1 LNVDDHSVC
10 LSFVAQAQSYLFCT
24 TARGMTPTICRSDH
38 LPCEYCPKCWDAVP
52 GTCLEHQLDD
62 SAPMGG
68 LVLNVSIRDRLEFN
82 VDRPCLESI
91 GLLLSLFI
99 KKDAS
104 EEEEVKTESAAEED
118 IDVESITGLDMS
130 ENSAGARSLSSRNS
144 MKARQ
149 LRRRSKS
156 GSSAADPGSGP
167 MRRSGSKSGSFA
179 GDIERAPPPKP
190 NAAVDHIAPD
200 EVVDAEETGKVG
212 DDITNSFP
220 SYMQPEKIQYIGVNV
235 SEVVFRVHVMRERTV
250 EDHRLS
256 FMFWSI
262 LVKCLTVDHQ
272 QLVSPGR
279 SFQDIRCDFGHF
291 SADEYRGVERK
302 QLASL
307 GLRQR
312 VVDFD
317 EITVETLMTRETGC
331 QRPPWPSTASVLLDL
346 PPPVES
352 LLYET
357 RDRHAIQIR
366 FVSTL
371 EAGVTSDFSRSSVHI
386 KLGATFMDVPSNI
399 GSQISTVISEAKKAA
414 TGPPRS
420 INASPD
426 AEKLEVKENVDS
438 LMKYK
443 IQLDGARVSLQQLVD
458 VRLPLTTFV
467 GERSSTAGISFQ
479 TALEHLNLK
488 YGNTARPSLFTER
501 RLSLEHLAEIPENV
515 RLRILLFL
523 DNLNPLARAFGIK
536 MEEENSFLLC
546 GAINKAIIKLS
557 RKARRKSQT
566 AGGEDPEGI
575 SRRQE
580 IMSELLRLDD
590 DDLEDLWET
599 HRRNQRRSAR
609 QKSNSKF

>member
-1 LNVDDHSVC
+1 
-10 LSFVAQAQSYLFCT
+10 
-24 TARGMTPTICRSDH
+24 
-38 LPCEYCPKCWDAVP
+38 
-52 GTCLEHQLDD
+52 
-62 SAPMGG
+62 
-68 LVLNVSIRDRLEFN
+68 
-82 VDRPCLESI
+82 
-91 GLLLSLFI
+91 
-99 KKDAS
+99 
-104 EEEEVKTESAAEED
+104 
-118 IDVESITGLDMS
+118 
-130 ENSAGARSLSSRNS
+130 
-144 MKARQ
+144 
-149 LRRRSKS
+149 
-156 GSSAADPGSGP
+156 
-167 MRRSGSKSGSFA
+167 MR
-179 GDIERAPPPKP
+179 
-190 NAAVDHIAPD
+190 
-200 EVVDAEETGKVG
+200 VG
-212 DDITNSFP
+212 
-220 SYMQPEKIQYIGVNV
+220 
-235 SEVVFRVHVMRERTV
+235 TV

-256 FMFWSI
+256 FMFWNI
-262 LVKCLTVDHQ
+262 LIKCLTVDHQ
-272 QLVSPGR
+272 QLVSPRR
-279 SFQDIRCDFGHF
+279 SFQDLRCDFGHF
-291 SADEYRGVERK
+291 LAEEYRGVERK

-317 EITVETLMTRETGC
+317 EITVETLMTREADC

-371 EAGVTSDFSRSSVHI
+371 ANSELSRSSVHV
-386 KLGATFMDVPSNI
+386 KVGATFLDVPSNI
-399 GSQISTVISEAKKAA
+399 GSQLSTVILEAKKSV
-414 TGPPRS
+414 TGPPPS
-420 INASPD
+420 IVTPES
-426 AEKLEVKENVDS
+426 EKSEVKVKPPVDS

-458 VRLPLTTFV
+458 VRLPLTTIV
-467 GERSSTAGISFQ
+467 GEKSSTTGLSFQ

-488 YGNTARPSLFTER
+488 YGITATPSLFSDR

-523 DNLNPLARAFGIK
+523 DNLNPMARAFGIK

-546 GAINKAIIKLS
+546 GAINKAIVKLS
-557 RKARRKSQT
+557 RKARRQSQT

-599 HRRNQRRSAR
+599 HRRNQRRAAR
-609 QKSNSKF
+609 KKSNSKF